1 MTQAEFNEMLRV
13 AIATAKVGGYYQSRW
28 TGEELDDLASG
39 KSLVI
44 SGVYPNY
51 NAIVSAF
58 PNGASGAYQA
68 ADTKNLYVW
77 NQTTRKW
84 ESIGPIQGPKGENGT
99 TFTPSVSTAGVIS
112 WLNNGG
118 LANPSPVNIRGSDGS
133 DGVGIRSIGKIA
145 GTGAPGTTD
154 TYAIY
159 LTDGS
164 SYRFT
169 VYQGAGAAADVPA
182 VLRAAAD
189 AVAAKNAAEGFKNA
203 ASEKAA
209 SAASSAE
216 TAKKYS
222 GKAPIIQN
230 GNWWTWNDAAGAYT
244 DTGNP
249 ARGANGVCIL
259 ADIEGYFA
267 FSIDENGDLILT
279 YGGEEP
285 PAFRIDRS
293 DGCLYLDIA

>member
-1 MTQAEFNEMLRV
+1 MTQAEFNEFLRI
-13 AIATAKVGGYYQSRW
+13 AIATAQSGGYYQSRW

-39 KSLVI
+39 KSLAI

-58 PNGASGAYQA
+58 PNGAEGAYQA

-77 NQTTRKW
+77 NKNTRKW
-84 ESIGPIQGPKGENGT
+84 ENIGPIQGPRGENGT
-99 TFTPSVSTAGVIS
+99 TFTPSVSVAGVIS

-118 LANPSPVNIRGSDGS
+118 LANPAPVNIRGADGD

-182 VLRAAAD
+182 VLKAAAD
-189 AVAAKNAAEGFKNA
+189 AIAAKNAAENSKTA

-209 SAASSAE
+209 AAAVSAE

-222 GKAPIIQN
+222 GKSPVIRN
-230 GNWWTWNDAAGAYT
+230 GTWWTWNDAANDYI

-249 ARGANGVCIL
+249 ARGANGVSV
-259 ADIEGYFA
+259 AIEGYIA
-267 FSIDENGDLILT
+267 FDISKDGDLIMSYT
-279 YGGEEP
+279 TEDP
-285 PAFRIDRS
+285 PPIYIE
-293 DGCLYLDIA
+293 DGFLYMDVS